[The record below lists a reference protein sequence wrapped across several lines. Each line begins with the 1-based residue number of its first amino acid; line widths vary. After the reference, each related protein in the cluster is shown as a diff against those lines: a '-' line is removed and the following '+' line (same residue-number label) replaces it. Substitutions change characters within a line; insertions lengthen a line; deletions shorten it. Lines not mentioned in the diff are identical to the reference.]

1 MSNFTVR
8 FFQEKVQ
15 MGFLSEQAGHPVF
28 EDRDFIQ
35 INIPG
40 DMSNI
45 IERESTEIDR
55 TQFASLFAAYK
66 QGLEPSVD
74 GMPVEQWAKLTKA
87 QAANYK
93 AQNFQTVEQIAEM
106 SDHACGSV
114 GMGATSDRA
123 AAKAFL
129 ALAKDAGLA
138 QKQAIEID
146 RQNTDIEEL
155 KRQVAELSALGLK
168 ANKTLG
174 LPAKG

>member
-45 IERESTEIDR
+45 IEREATEIDR

-123 AAKAFL
+123 AAK
-129 ALAKDAGLA
+129 DAGLA